1 MKRSG
6 TAVLL
11 AVGLAAGAASAA
23 GKGTMK
29 TIHSQPSWV
38 IQNRD
43 VALAITR
50 QGGHM
55 APVTFYRQSDHPVQ
69 PYHISPWQDEKLKLD
84 VPVLVTLRGD
94 FFCMPF
100 GGNADPYQGEK
111 HPPHGETAGSEWT
124 HVGTGTT
131 GPVTTL
137 TLTLETKARPGKVTK
152 QLSLVEGE
160 NVVYSRHVIEGFAGK
175 TPLGHHATLAVPEKE
190 GSLRIAT
197 SPFRLGMTNPGVFSD
212 PKQGEYQSFEIGKR
226 FTDLRKVPL
235 LWKGAPDADVT
246 RLPARFGFAD
256 LLLLASEPAEKLNG
270 PAWTT
275 ATNTEQGYLWFSLK
289 DPSVLAS
296 TVMWIENHGRHG
308 SPWSGRNR
316 CLGLEDVTAFFADG
330 LVPSTRPNVL
340 TEAGIPTA
348 LELSKDHPTAVNYIQ
363 GVAKIPAG
371 FDVVKTVRF
380 TPGHAT
386 FVSESG
392 KEVTVPV
399 RHEFLK
405 SGKL

>member
-6 TAVLL
+6 TAMLL
-11 AVGLAAGAASAA
+11 AVGLAAGAATAA
-23 GKGTMK
+23 GKATMK

-38 IQNRD
+38 IENHE
-43 VALAITR
+43 VELAVTR
-50 QGGHM
+50 HGGHM
-55 APVTFYRQSDHPVQ
+55 APVTFYRGSDHPVQ
-69 PYHISPWQDEKLKLD
+69 PYHISPWQDEKLKLE

-94 FFCMPF
+94 FFCLPF
-100 GGNADPYQGEK
+100 GGNAEPYQGEK
-111 HPPHGETAGSEWT
+111 HPPHGETVGSEWSE
-124 HVGTGTT
+124 VGTQKT

-137 TLTLETKARPGKVTK
+137 TLSLETKARPGKVTK
-152 QLSLVEGE
+152 QLSLVDGE

-197 SPFRLGMTNPGVFSD
+197 SPFRLGMTNPGLFSD

-226 FTDLRKVPL
+226 FTDLHKVPL
-235 LWKGAPDADVT
+235 MWKGAPDADVT
-246 RLPARFGFAD
+246 RIPARTGFAD
-256 LLLLASEPAEKLNG
+256 LLLLASEPAEKLDG

-275 ATNTEQGYLWFSLK
+275 ATNADAGYLWFSLK
-289 DPSVLAS
+289 DPAVLAS
-296 TVMWIENHGRHG
+296 TVMWLENHGRYG

-330 LVPSTRPNVL
+330 LVPSARPNL
-340 TEAGIPTA
+340 LNDAGIPTT
-348 LELSKDHPTAVNYIQ
+348 LELSKDHPTAINYIQ

-371 FDVVKTVRF
+371 FDVVKRVRF